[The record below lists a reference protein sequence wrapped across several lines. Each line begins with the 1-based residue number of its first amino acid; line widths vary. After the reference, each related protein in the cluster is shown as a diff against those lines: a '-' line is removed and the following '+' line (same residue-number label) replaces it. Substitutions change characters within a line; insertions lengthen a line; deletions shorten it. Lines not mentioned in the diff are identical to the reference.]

1 MPRPVP
7 QRFPRRPTAPRPL
20 AWTVLVLAIVAALA
34 TAACGEATRP
44 PAPTPADFIGL
55 THELA
60 LRGIAATDIVSGDAG
75 CADRHL
81 SPTAISFTARGLD
94 QSNPVRIYL
103 YIFGDRD
110 AFERNLGN
118 VDSCARSYVGD
129 PAAYEKLEV
138 SPYVAAG
145 QGPWASAFRAA
156 LLQALTAAAG
166 TGG

>member
-1 MPRPVP
+1 M
-7 QRFPRRPTAPRPL
+7 
-20 AWTVLVLAIVAALA
+20 LVLAVVAALA
-34 TAACGEATRP
+34 AAACGAATKP

-60 LRGIAATDIVSGDAG
+60 LRGIAATEIVSGDAG
-75 CADRHL
+75 CVDRSL
-81 SPTAISFTARGLD
+81 TPTAISFTAQGLD
-94 QSNPVRIYL
+94 QSAPVRIYL

-129 PAAYEKLEV
+129 PATYEKLEI

-156 LLQALTAAAG
+156 LKQALTAAAG

>member
-1 MPRPVP
+1 MLPLR
-7 QRFPRRPTAPRPL
+7 TAPRPL
-20 AWTVLVLAIVAALA
+20 AWRVLVLAIVAALA
-34 TAACGEATRP
+34 TAACGAATKP

-81 SPTAISFTARGLD
+81 TPTAISFTAQGLD
-94 QSNPVRIYL
+94 QSTPVRIYL

-145 QGPWASAFRAA
+145 QGPWATAFRAA
-156 LLQALTAAAG
+156 LSQALTTAAG

>member
-1 MPRPVP
+1 MPLFRI
-7 QRFPRRPTAPRPL
+7 APRPL
-20 AWTVLVLAIVAALA
+20 VPTVLVVAIVASLA
-34 TAACGEATRP
+34 AAACGAATKP
-44 PAPTPADFIGL
+44 PAPTPADFIGI

-75 CADRHL
+75 CPDRRL

-94 QSNPVRIYL
+94 QSSPIRIYL

-110 AFERNLGN
+110 AYERNLGD
-118 VDSCARSYVGD
+118 VDSCARSYVSD
-129 PAAYEKLEV
+129 PAVYEKLEI

-145 QGPWASAFRAA
+145 QGPWAPAFRAA
-156 LLQALTAAAG
+156 LSQALSAAAG

>member
-1 MPRPVP
+1 MAV
-7 QRFPRRPTAPRPL
+7 
-20 AWTVLVLAIVAALA
+20 VAALA
-34 TAACGEATRP
+34 TVACGAATKP

-75 CADRHL
+75 CVDRHL

-94 QSNPVRIYL
+94 QSTPIRIYL

-118 VDSCARSYVGD
+118 VDSCARSYVSD

-145 QGPWASAFRAA
+145 QGPWAIAFRAA
-156 LLQALTAAAG
+156 LSQALTSAAG
-166 TGG
+166 SGG